1 MKTNPE
7 KVSYWRQQIEALK
20 SSGLTRRAYCEGNGI
35 KLSTLDYWCQKL
47 KPSERGSKRA
57 TEDGWI
63 PLRLSDD
70 EPSSGIEMRIGR
82 ITIAV
87 KPGFDQTL
95 LTELL
100 RTIGALC

>member
-7 KVSYWRQQIEALK
+7 KLNYWQRQIEGLK

-47 KPSERGSKRA
+47 SPSERENKKA
-57 TEDGWI
+57 ADTGWI

-70 EPSSGIEMRIGR
+70 GSYSGIEMRIGQ

>member
-7 KVSYWRQQIEALK
+7 KVIYWQQQIEALK
-20 SSGLTRRAYCEGNGI
+20 SSGLTRRVYCEGNGI
-35 KLSTLDYWCQKL
+35 KLSALDYWCQKL
-47 KPSERGSKRA
+47 SPSERKNKKA
-57 TEDGWI
+57 TETGWI

-70 EPSSGIEMRIGR
+70 GPSSGIEMRIGR

-87 KPGFDQTL
+87 EPGFDQTL